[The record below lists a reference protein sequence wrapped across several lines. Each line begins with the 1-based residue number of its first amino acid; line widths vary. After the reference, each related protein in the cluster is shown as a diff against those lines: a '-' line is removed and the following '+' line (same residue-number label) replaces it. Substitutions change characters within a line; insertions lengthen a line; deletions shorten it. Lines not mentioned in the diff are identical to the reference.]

1 MNLPAPRSLT
11 IHEQARYSVP
21 GLMQARIE
29 GTGALPR
36 EGPLLLLVNACSLL
50 DPWLLTLA
58 AGRPIQTGVE
68 TPLFWLPGL
77 GSLASR
83 LNTVALP
90 PQRPV
95 DLETWSAE
103 AGSISQAYADALD
116 RGHAVA
122 LFVQPELEER
132 PEGPRYTLPPAF
144 LDVLLAT
151 RGERIPVVPAFAAGR
166 GRQLRLAD
174 NPLLARLLRAGASV
188 ADWSWPPVL
197 YSDNALRLGR
207 PVLWRDGGGSTL
219 QDFRAQVEDSL
230 GALI

>member
-11 IHEQARYSVP
+11 IHELARYSVP
-21 GLMQARIE
+21 GLMHARIE
-29 GTGALPR
+29 GMDAPPR
-36 EGPLLLLVNACSLL
+36 EGPLLLLVNPCSLL

-83 LNTVALP
+83 LNTVPLP
-90 PQRPV
+90 PQRPA
-95 DLETWSAE
+95 DLETWNAE
-103 AGSISQAYADALD
+103 TASVSQAYADALD

-122 LFVQPELEER
+122 LFVQPEIEER
-132 PEGPRYTLPPAF
+132 PEGPRYALPPAF

-166 GRQLRLAD
+166 GRQLKLLD

-207 PVLWRDGGGSTL
+207 PVIWRDGGGSTL
-219 QDFRAQVEDSL
+219 QDFRTQVEDSL

>member
-11 IHEQARYSVP
+11 LHELARYSVP

-29 GTGALPR
+29 GMSQPPR
-36 EGPLLLLVNACSLL
+36 EGPLLLLVNPCSLL

-95 DLETWSAE
+95 DLETWDAE
-103 AGSISQAYADALD
+103 AASVSHAFADALD

-122 LFVQPELEER
+122 FFVQPVVEQR
-132 PEGPRYTLPPAF
+132 PEGPRYTIPPAF

-151 RGERIPVVPAFAAGR
+151 RGERIPVVPALAVGS
-166 GRQLRLAD
+166 GRQLRLLD
-174 NPLLARLLRAGASV
+174 NPVLARLLRAGASV
-188 ADWSWPPVL
+188 ADWAWPPVL

-207 PVLWRDGGGSTL
+207 PIYWRDGGDSTL
-219 QDFRAQVEDSL
+219 QAFRNHLEDSL
-230 GALI
+230 GALY